1 MTART
6 LVLTPWYFPHKV
18 IGWQDAI
25 TLVYLDKVDV
35 VANYDDV
42 VRSPSTTMMLPA
54 VIRLKRRMAAV
65 KRGVK
70 FSRFN
75 VYLRDDFTCA
85 YCRTRLPMS
94 KLTFDHVLPRS
105 RGGRT
110 AWTNILTACYPCNAK
125 KANRTP
131 EEARMRA
138 HKPPFRPASLP
149 LAAPLFDPSTAP
161 VEWRDFCVGMTH
173 AALA

>member
-18 IGWQDAI
+18 IGWQEAI
-25 TLVYLDKVDV
+25 TLVYLEKADV
-35 VANYDDV
+35 VASYDEV
-42 VRSPSTTMMLPA
+42 VRSPSTAMKLPA
-54 VIRLKRRMAAV
+54 VIRLKGRLAAV

-94 KLTFDHVLPRS
+94 KLTYDHVVPRS

-110 AWTNILTACYPCNAK
+110 VWENIVTACYPCNAR
-125 KANRTP
+125 KANKTP
-131 EEARMRA
+131 DEARMRP
-138 HKPPFRPASLP
+138 HKPPWRPATLP
-149 LAAPLFDPSTAP
+149 LTAPLVDPATAP
-161 VEWRDFCVGMTH
+161 IEWRDFCAGTVRAGTT
-173 AALA
+173 